1 MWAIRGFIAWASSTA
16 QRETGQVMHTQPP
29 PPAPAAPPAATLL
42 NMMTGYMI
50 SQSIY
55 VAAKLG
61 VADLVQNGPV
71 RYETLAAISEC
82 HAPSVYR
89 LLRALASVGVFTE
102 TSPGCFGLT
111 PLAGL
116 LRAAAPDSMRALAMV
131 YNEESY
137 RAWGDMLYA
146 VQTGRPAFDRVY
158 GVPAFEYFGT
168 HPEANAVFNA
178 AMIDWTKRVAG
189 AVVGAS
195 DFSGL
200 GTVVDVG
207 GGHGALLTEILRSHR
222 KARGILF
229 DQPHVVADAGAFL
242 QTSGVSDRCTSV
254 GGDFFEEVPAGGD
267 AYVLAQILH
276 DWDDEQDLAILSRC
290 RAAMSGRARLLVV
303 EIVLPETEEPNFGK
317 WLDLHML
324 AVTRGRERTATEYGD
339 LLGRAG
345 FTVTSVVPTDTG
357 TSVVEAVLA

>member
-1 MWAIRGFIAWASSTA
+1 
-16 QRETGQVMHTQPP
+16 
-29 PPAPAAPPAATLL
+29 
-42 NMMTGYMI
+42 
-50 SQSIY
+50 
-55 VAAKLG
+55 
-61 VADLVQNGPV
+61 V

-189 AVVGAS
+189 AVVGAY
-195 DFSGL
+195 DFSGF

-222 KARGILF
+222 KARGILW
-229 DQPHVVADAGAFL
+229 L
-242 QTSGVSDRCTSV
+242 QTPERS
-254 GGDFFEEVPAGGD
+254 
-267 AYVLAQILH
+267 
-276 DWDDEQDLAILSRC
+276 C
-290 RAAMSGRARLLVV
+290 RRRASLIGARLSAATSSKRYLQVAM
-303 EIVLPETEEPNFGK
+303 
-317 WLDLHML
+317 HMCSRRSC
-324 AVTRGRERTATEYGD
+324 TIGTTSRTS
-339 LLGRAG
+339 R
-345 FTVTSVVPTDTG
+345 S
-357 TSVVEAVLA
+357 